1 MAGAARWAR
10 TSAAPTHATRSA
22 STGCSASAIASS
34 AAGCP
39 TAGRCPPRPTEDDH
53 VDRGLVFVCF
63 NASIS
68 RQFEGIQAQ
77 WINDGNVFG
86 LGHDSDFLMG
96 DPNGT
101 GKMTVEGD
109 PPFFLG
115 PQGPFVTTRGGAYLF
130 VPGLAALAALAG

>member
-1 MAGAARWAR
+1 MPYGAPL
-10 TSAAPTHATRSA
+10 APEATV
-22 STGCSASAIASS
+22 
-34 AAGCP
+34 
-39 TAGRCPPRPTEDDH
+39 DDH

-77 WINDGNVFG
+77 WINDGNVFA

-96 DPNGT
+96 DPHGT

-109 PPFFLG
+109 PPFFLK
-115 PQGPFVTTRGGAYLF
+115 PQPRFVTVRGGEYLYR
-130 VPGLAALAALAG
+130 PGVRALRWLAAGAGS

>member
-1 MAGAARWAR
+1 M
-10 TSAAPTHATRSA
+10 PY
-22 STGCSASAIASS
+22 
-34 AAGCP
+34 
-39 TAGRCPPRPTEDDH
+39 GRPLPAEATEDDH

-96 DPNGT
+96 DPHGT

-130 VPGLAALAALAG
+130 VPGMAALAALAG

>member
-1 MAGAARWAR
+1 MPYGRPLGAD
-10 TSAAPTHATRSA
+10 
-22 STGCSASAIASS
+22 AI
-34 AAGCP
+34 
-39 TAGRCPPRPTEDDH
+39 EDDH

-77 WINDGNVFG
+77 WINDGNAFG

-130 VPGLAALAALAG
+130 VPGIRALAALAG